1 MPYQNP
7 TPVLFPSAT
16 HPPAPA
22 AALPARPGRRACMP
36 QALDPAPAPLQDC
49 RRMAVPVPSAQLLR
63 GMRRIPA
70 IASSAGAVRAGAWRL
85 RPALRLVRQSLAR
98 AAARSAAA
106 DEGRASARSG
116 SGRRSTPRATRAERA
131 ARPGAR
137 AAPRARRAGRRPRR
151 RGGRAWSRA
160 RAAAGGSR
168 PSRVV
173 NCCGADS
180 DHAGALRLPQNTCS
194 PCRAVRIGALACC
207 RCRLYAGSAPGINV
221 AHGICRR
228 AVWAVCCRECPG
240 ARVLTLE
247 VITTKDCTLR
257 RCC

>member
-1 MPYQNP
+1 
-7 TPVLFPSAT
+7 
-16 HPPAPA
+16 
-22 AALPARPGRRACMP
+22 MP
-36 QALDPAPAPLQDC
+36 QALASAPGPLQGSGSV
-49 RRMAVPVPSAQLLR
+49 AVSAVSAQLLR
-63 GMRRIPA
+63 GARRIL
-70 IASSAGAVRAGAWRL
+70 ASMAGAGAVRACACGCAGR
-85 RPALRLVRQSLAR
+85 VRHGLAR
-98 AAARSAAA
+98 AAARGAAA
-106 DEGRASARSG
+106 DAGRAAARSG

-137 AAPRARRAGRRPRR
+137 AAPRARRAGRRLRR